1 MQVCSGSSFPNGFRP
16 LCQHFAQILN
26 PNPVFM
32 PFQRLP
38 LKSLLWISFALLEC
52 TMQLG
57 TELTVSASEK
67 LTTPLLEMF
76 SHFRTGHDVS
86 PISLTLFSFFGKFY
100 LFIWPHWAACG
111 ILVSQP
117 GIEPEPPALEAWSLN
132 HWTHWRSPSLCP
144 YQLLPLYWFTLLS
157 SVYPWRCKL
166 RKETLYLQM
175 WPFSAPVI
183 SLLWTCIF

>member
-1 MQVCSGSSFPNGFRP
+1 MFREFLPEWFQATLPAFRP
-16 LCQHFAQILN
+16 DSKPQPCVHALSTATPEVPALNFLCPSGMHHATWHRTDCE
-26 PNPVFM
+26 
-32 PFQRLP
+32 RL
-38 LKSLLWISFALLEC
+38 
-52 TMQLG
+52 
-57 TELTVSASEK
+57 ASEK

-76 SHFRTGHDVS
+76 SHFRAGHDVS

-144 YQLLPLYWFTLLS
+144 HQLLPLYWFTLLS